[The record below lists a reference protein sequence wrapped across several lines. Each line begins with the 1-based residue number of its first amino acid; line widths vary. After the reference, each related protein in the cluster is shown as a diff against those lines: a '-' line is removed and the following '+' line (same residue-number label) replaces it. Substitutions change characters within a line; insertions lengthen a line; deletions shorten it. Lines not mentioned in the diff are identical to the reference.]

1 MVGAVGRRIKMTGD
15 DRKETEKNT
24 QDKAETIKRNIDRMV
39 KTKDLH
45 ELIKLYSSSLKG
57 LEDVFKEKVES
68 VCQD

>member
-1 MVGAVGRRIKMTGD
+1 MTGD

-39 KTKDLH
+39 ETKDLH
-45 ELIKLYSSSLKG
+45 ELAKAYYSSLKG
-57 LEDVFKEKVES
+57 LEDIFKEKVES